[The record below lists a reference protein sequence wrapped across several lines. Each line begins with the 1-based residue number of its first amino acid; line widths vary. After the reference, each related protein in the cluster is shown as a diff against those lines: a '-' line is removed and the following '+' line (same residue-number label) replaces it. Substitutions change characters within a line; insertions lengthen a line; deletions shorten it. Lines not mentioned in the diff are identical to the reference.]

1 MTFECRDRSIA
12 QSAIKSQEPILR
24 SAVQICSPMLLNQAL
39 YQAEPQP
46 EMEYLLWGARRTR
59 HLLRVF

>member
-1 MTFECRDRSIA
+1 VRWGFPRMRGQSRETVKCRNFF
-12 QSAIKSQEPILR
+12 P
-24 SAVQICSPMLLNQAL
+24 NQAL

-46 EMEYLLWGARRTR
+46 EMEYLLWGTRPMR